1 MVYLDLVF
9 RRMVVFM
16 KAIFV
21 YIVVNILLY
30 KENCVHWTLFEKY
43 LTWQKKKAIWFVVFW
58 TLLEENFCWFFS
70 RVGIDNKIFYFT

>member
-21 YIVVNILLY
+21 YIVVNILIRL
-30 KENCVHWTLFEKY
+30 KEKIRKKECKKILFD
-43 LTWQKKKAIWFVVFW
+43 L
-58 TLLEENFCWFFS
+58 
-70 RVGIDNKIFYFT
+70 

>member
-21 YIVVNILLY
+21 YIVVNTINKVERKDK
-30 KENCVHWTLFEKY
+30 KE
-43 LTWQKKKAIWFVVFW
+43 
-58 TLLEENFCWFFS
+58 
-70 RVGIDNKIFYFT
+70 RM

>member
-30 KENCVHWTLFEKY
+30 KENCVHWTLFV
-43 LTWQKKKAIWFVVFW
+43 LDKKRQQFDLSFFEHFWKKTFVDFPQGCGV
-58 TLLEENFCWFFS
+58 
-70 RVGIDNKIFYFT
+70 

>member
-30 KENCVHWTLFEKY
+30 SVLSLRCLFGIMCICGRNYLFLTDDIGLNFDFFQNFPHDEK
-43 LTWQKKKAIWFVVFW
+43 KSAI
-58 TLLEENFCWFFS
+58 T
-70 RVGIDNKIFYFT
+70 I